1 MNKVLR
7 LREGSLM
14 LEVLNSLLW
23 RGGENSEEF
32 LTGWFRIRKKL
43 ATTLFETEKRF
54 LSPDGNGILFC
65 FFLVKEIRFGKNKKD
80 IVDSGK

>member
-1 MNKVLR
+1 
-7 LREGSLM
+7 M

-32 LTGWFRIRKKL
+32 LTGWFRMLKKL
-43 ATTLFETEKRF
+43 APTLFETETAF
-54 LSPDGNGILFC
+54 LAPMGTTS
-65 FFLVKEIRFGKNKKD
+65 FFVLVKEIRFGKNKKD